1 MSFFKKLIDSNA
13 FSRAHFRTEKYFS
26 STVSKLKKLSP
37 LSLKGDNKYVPSLNS
52 KTRCFTYWEGSHAAV
67 GILLLHLHLSLSL
80 TLLQPSSESFA
91 AF

>member
-1 MSFFKKLIDSNA
+1 MSFFKKCIDSNT
-13 FSRAHFRTEKYFS
+13 FSRVYFRTEKYFS

-37 LSLKGDNKYVPSLNS
+37 LSLKGVKYAPSLNS

-80 TLLQPSSESFA
+80 TLLQLISESFA